1 MRFFKNEKLK
11 KHTSF
16 KIGGPAD
23 YFCTVK
29 SIDDIKAAISFADEK
44 RIPYTI
50 LGEGTNLLVRD
61 IGFRG
66 LVINFSRGMDYL
78 SIEGNKAV
86 VGAGYKMNKLILLL
100 VKRGFGGLEFLAGI
114 PGSVG
119 GAVVMNAGAW
129 GKAIGKHVDSI
140 RVIDHKGDE
149 KIISGKRLGFGY
161 RRSKLQNGKLILA
174 EITLK
179 LRRQNKKIGEKKIRE
194 YLGKRR
200 ERHPLGIPNCGSVFK
215 NPNGSYA
222 AALIEDAGCKGTRI
236 GDAQVSPKHANFI
249 INLGEAK
256 SKDVLKLI
264 TVIKD
269 RVRRKRGITLEPEV
283 KIMVK
288 SST

>member
-23 YFCTVK
+23 YFCSVK
-29 SIDDIKAAISFADEK
+29 SIDDIKAAIAFAKEK
-44 RIPYTI
+44 KISYTI

-66 LVINFSRGMDYL
+66 LVINFSRGMDDL

-86 VGAGYKMNKLILLL
+86 VGAGYKLNKLVLLL
-100 VKRGFGGLEFLAGI
+100 AKRGFGGLEFLAGI

-129 GKAIGKHVDSI
+129 GKSIGKFVESV

-149 KIISGKRLGFGY
+149 KIISGARLGFGY
-161 RRSKLQNGKLILA
+161 RKSKLQNEKFILA
-174 EITLK
+174 EATLK
-179 LRRQNKKIGEKKIRE
+179 LIRKNKKSTGKKIRE
-194 YLGKRR
+194 SLQKRR

-222 AALIEDAGCKGTRI
+222 AMLIEEAGCKGMRI

-269 RVRRKRGITLEPEV
+269 KVRRKHGIALEPEV